1 MVFLNNREK
10 EYNMTPQEAKEFHE
24 GRSRIDVNRIYQSP
38 KTDYSVW
45 VFVGIIAA
53 VVVGYFL

>member
-1 MVFLNNREK
+1 MYIDTNA
-10 EYNMTPQEAKEFHE
+10 PQAKGRIEFKQ
-24 GRSRIDVNRIYQSP
+24 RQSP

-53 VVVGYFL
+53 VVVVYFL